1 MASGRKGNNYWD
13 VPVTTSPVSFFA
25 TSLLGH
31 GGMGLATQISS
42 NDTSP
47 PSQKT
52 HSSDHG
58 IIPSAPP
65 AESSEVEDQAIDLK
79 SRLKDKLLSVS
90 DVPLDSS
97 THPDG
102 QLIDESSVLDPDA
115 TGILKFLKVCF
126 FFKQFIHISDLIHTI

>member
-1 MASGRKGNNYWD
+1 M
-13 VPVTTSPVSFFA
+13 PVTTSPVSFFA

-58 IIPSAPP
+58 IVPSAPP
-65 AESSEVEDQAIDLK
+65 ADSSEVEEQEIDIK
-79 SRLKDKLLSVS
+79 TRLKNQLLSIS
-90 DVPLDSS
+90 DVPLESS
-97 THPDG
+97 TRSNEDCNT
-102 QLIDESSVLDPDA
+102 QLIDENLVLDPDA
-115 TGILKFLKVCF
+115 TGKIIYLLSNS
-126 FFKQFIHISDLIHTI
+126 KQDLLIVKKLNHEKS

>member
-1 MASGRKGNNYWD
+1 MPSGRKDNNYWD

-52 HSSDHG
+52 QSSDHG
-58 IIPSAPP
+58 ILPSAPP
-65 AESSEVEDQAIDLK
+65 AESSEVEEQVIDMK

-90 DVPLDSS
+90 DFPLESS
-97 THPDG
+97 TRPREDG
-102 QLIDESSVLDPDA
+102 QLIDENLVLDPDA
-115 TGILKFLKVCF
+115 TGI
-126 FFKQFIHISDLIHTI
+126 